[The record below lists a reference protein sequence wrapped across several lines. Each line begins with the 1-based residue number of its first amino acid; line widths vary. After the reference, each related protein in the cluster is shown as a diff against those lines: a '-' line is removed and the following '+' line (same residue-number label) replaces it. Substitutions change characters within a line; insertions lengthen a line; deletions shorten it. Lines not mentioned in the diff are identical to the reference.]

1 MNIDAFEG
9 LPAYPSA
16 ARAEIY
22 ACGRGLE
29 THAESDNGLACEVGF
44 TTEQLL
50 TMLATLPVFGAEVAT
65 NTDAQGNIR
74 ARVSYCGHVAHIER
88 KGSIYAFRA
97 RLRLAK
103 RLARSCK
110 AITIPIKRPLKN
122 TCAGCRLAPVRP
134 YISNARAG
142 TYLPKRACPTA

>member
-29 THAESDNGLACEVGF
+29 THAESENGLACEVGF

-65 NTDAQGNIR
+65 DTDAQGNIR

-88 KGSIYAFRA
+88 KGRYIRVSSETPLGKTPCAVMQNYHDTEKEAFEEYLR
-97 RLRLAK
+97 RLQA
-103 RLARSCK
+103 CPGV
-110 AITIPIKRPLKN
+110 TVYIKR
-122 TCAGCRLAPVRP
+122 AGR
-134 YISNARAG
+134 
-142 TYLPKRACPTA
+142 